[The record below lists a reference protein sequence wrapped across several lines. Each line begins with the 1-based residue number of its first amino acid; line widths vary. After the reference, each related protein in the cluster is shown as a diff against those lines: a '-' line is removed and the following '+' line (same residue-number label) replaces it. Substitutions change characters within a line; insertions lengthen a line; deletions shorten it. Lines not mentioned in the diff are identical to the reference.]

1 MGRPPDWSRP
11 GFTARLR
18 GPRSPA
24 FADAGER
31 AVHEDSLAFR
41 AVAALARVPVAGRAL
56 GASAPGAADRRA
68 AVLGSP
74 LYQRLDRLRTSDAYH
89 RVWRHGLR
97 RLVRRGGR
105 RRATRGTTERSAAR
119 TLTPTTASCGT

>member
-1 MGRPPDWSRP
+1 MARPPEWSRP
-11 GFTARLR
+11 AFTAGMR

-24 FADAGER
+24 FSDAGER

-41 AVAALARVPVAGRAL
+41 AVEALARAPVAGRAL

-74 LYQRLDRLRTSDAYH
+74 LYQRLDRLRTSDAYD

-97 RLVRRGGR
+97 PLVRGDG
-105 RRATRGTTERSAAR
+105 AA
-119 TLTPTTASCGT
+119 AA

>member
-1 MGRPPDWSRP
+1 MGEPPDWSRP

-41 AVAALARVPVAGRAL
+41 AVEALARVPVAGRAL

-74 LYQRLDRLRTSDAYH
+74 LYQRLDRLRTSDAYD
-89 RVWRHGLR
+89 RVWRNGLR
-97 RLVRRGGR
+97 PLVRRNG
-105 RRATRGTTERSAAR
+105 AAAAVDA
-119 TLTPTTASCGT
+119 P